1 MWNDEN
7 YSIFVAKK
15 KVMTM
20 TQITL
25 QFENAAVMRHLMKL
39 VELMKGVSVV
49 KVVSTPKKSGLDM
62 ALEDIQE
69 GRVYKAKDT
78 EDLFKK
84 ILG

>member
-15 KVMTM
+15 KVMAM

-25 QFENAAVMRHLMKL
+25 QFENAAVMRH
-39 VELMKGVSVV
+39 LMKGVSVV

>member
-1 MWNDEN
+1 M
-7 YSIFVAKK
+7 
-15 KVMTM
+15 
-20 TQITL
+20 Q
-25 QFENAAVMRHLMKL
+25 RHLMKL